1 MAEAY
6 QRSGRI
12 HASSGE
18 RSLSDRGRQSARP
31 GATRPGRSLAR
42 RVMGPAVLESR
53 PPSPRYGSARVR
65 SWVTQATWQPDST
78 LPVVSA
84 WTYARVPLMTSTAR
98 SSTPSD
104 SAGSFQPI
112 ERVTNRLVASAFSPH
127 RHDTYTV
134 ALTVAGVQAF
144 NYRGAMRHSLP
155 GQVLIL
161 HPEEIHDGHC
171 CDEGGFS
178 YRAAYVPPTHV
189 QTVLGGREL
198 PFVVNGIS
206 TNPALIAAVV
216 SMVIDC
222 AGVEDPGAYE
232 DALYELVHAM
242 TDEAGRVSPVRT
254 ADRTAV
260 MRAREFLETTVVSG
274 ARLEQLERVSGCD
287 RWQLSRDFRALL
299 GTSPY
304 RYLQH
309 RRIDLAKQ
317 LLRDG
322 ATLAEAAH
330 GAGFADQSH
339 FGRTFRKA
347 VGLTPKE
354 WLRSDLFR
362 TIVL

>member
-1 MAEAY
+1 
-6 QRSGRI
+6 
-12 HASSGE
+12 
-18 RSLSDRGRQSARP
+18 
-31 GATRPGRSLAR
+31 
-42 RVMGPAVLESR
+42 
-53 PPSPRYGSARVR
+53 
-65 SWVTQATWQPDST
+65 
-78 LPVVSA
+78 
-84 WTYARVPLMTSTAR
+84 MTSALRR
-98 SSTPSD
+98 SKPSHSTR
-104 SAGSFQPI
+104 SFGPI
-112 ERVTNRLVASAFSPH
+112 ERVTNRVVGAAFSPH

-161 HPEEIHDGHC
+161 HPDEIHDGHC
-171 CDEGGFS
+171 SDEAGFS

-189 QTVLGGREL
+189 QAVFGGAEL
-198 PFVVNGIS
+198 PFVVDGVS
-206 TNPALIAAVV
+206 TNPALIAAAFN
-216 SMVIDC
+216 MVIDC
-222 AGVEDPGAYE
+222 AGVEDPDAYE
-232 DALYELVHAM
+232 DALFDLAHAM
-242 TDEAGRVSPVRT
+242 KNASGRAATVRI

-260 MRAREFLETTVVSG
+260 MRAREYLETAVVFG
-274 ARLEQLERVSGCD
+274 ARLDQLEQVSGCD
-287 RWQLSRDFRALL
+287 RWQLSRDFRALF

-309 RRIDLAKQ
+309 RRVDLAKR
-317 LLRDG
+317 LLREG
-322 ATLAEAAH
+322 AKLADAAH